1 MRKRLSA
8 LPEVAE
14 AFPTCRDGKSPVN
27 QEIVTSCDEPPLD
40 DSANAPVAAV
50 AVHSAHMYN
59 YNKPT
64 PLLHTLHLTAD
75 CPS

>member
-1 MRKRLSA
+1 MGKRLNA

-40 DSANAPVAAV
+40 DSGVGWQKRFFFFFFEKSSRYKKLAGWLNTGVIQ
-50 AVHSAHMYN
+50 HQQ
-59 YNKPT
+59 
-64 PLLHTLHLTAD
+64 
-75 CPS
+75 